1 MELISTC
8 CGFQGVLLLWEQYS
22 ESESEHHS
30 YHSQQSLAGLLLMA
44 LRVLLALL
52 LASVLYQILSTERS
66 TLKRDFYLCFTKVS
80 CTLRQHTL
88 HTTVPLPPLL
98 LVKCSCVQ
106 SSLCLVQG
114 CFLWFLCH
122 PILFLTSIIFNQHQR
137 EKVRTC
143 TPTSSLSGMVEFTI
157 PNVHVLT
164 NWAVCWVWSPD
175 GSNNFSLHRLWL
187 SVWSSASRSPWWS
200 STSSSSLVL
209 STGRS
214 LRSPL
219 CLCHSPCPEATTG
232 GAIDTSTLWS
242 IMPQC
247 YT

>member
-1 MELISTC
+1 MISAC

-52 LASVLYQILSTERS
+52 LASVLYQIISTERS

-80 CTLRQHTL
+80 CSLHQHAPHYCT
-88 HTTVPLPPLL
+88 PAPLL
-98 LVKCSCVQ
+98 LAKCSCVQ

-122 PILFLTSIIFNQHQR
+122 PILFLTSVIFNQHQR

-143 TPTSSLSGMVEFTI
+143 TPTSSLSGMVEFVEFGPPMALI
-157 PNVHVLT
+157 ISLPIGCDYRCDPLPVDLHGDPLP
-164 NWAVCWVWSPD
+164 ALPLS
-175 GSNNFSLHRLWL
+175 FSLLGGLCSLLCVFATHHVQKQPQGALLTLTHFGQSCL
-187 SVWSSASRSPWWS
+187 SV
-200 STSSSSLVL
+200 TSSHIG
-209 STGRS
+209 GR
-214 LRSPL
+214 
-219 CLCHSPCPEATTG
+219 ET
-232 GAIDTSTLWS
+232 W
-242 IMPQC
+242 
-247 YT
+247 